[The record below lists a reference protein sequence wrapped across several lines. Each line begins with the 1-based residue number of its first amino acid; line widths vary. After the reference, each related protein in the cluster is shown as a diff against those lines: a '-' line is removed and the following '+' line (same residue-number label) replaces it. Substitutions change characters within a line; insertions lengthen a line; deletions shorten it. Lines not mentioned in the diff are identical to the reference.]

1 MSAVRE
7 GAIRIRVLV
16 GFAAY
21 PVGSVFDWDRGMA
34 IELIKQ
40 GLIEEFPEER
50 TETAEAAEERGL
62 ERADMPDTKVRRRK

>member
-1 MSAVRE
+1 MNAVRE

-16 GFAAY
+16 GFGAY

-34 IELIKQ
+34 IELMKQ

-50 TETAEAAEERGL
+50 IETAEAAEERGL
-62 ERADMPDTKVRRRK
+62 ERADMPDTRMRRKK